1 MTTMLGV
8 ESAGR
13 PMLLVGD
20 ESGIRMY
27 PVALDEDDVMMKAA
41 AR

>member
-20 ESGIRMY
+20 EGGVTVY
-27 PVALDEDDVMMKAA
+27 PVVLDEDDVMMKAG